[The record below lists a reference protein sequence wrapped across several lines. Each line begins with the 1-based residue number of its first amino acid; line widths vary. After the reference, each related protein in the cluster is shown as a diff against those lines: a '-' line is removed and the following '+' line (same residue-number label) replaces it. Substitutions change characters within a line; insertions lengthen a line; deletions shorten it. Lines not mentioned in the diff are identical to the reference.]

1 MNIKPLYKS
10 DRKILVGLDDDFS
23 EVCVPDGLVMV
34 IDLEGKKILNSP
46 WSGQKIL
53 MTGDFTPIM
62 IHQKS
67 EYRKRIR
74 KALRKRTIADIEKQ
88 LKNPDEEAV
97 ESLVWKPE
105 RLKL

>member
-1 MNIKPLYKS
+1 M
-10 DRKILVGLDDDFS
+10 GLDDDFS

-53 MTGDFTPIM
+53 MTGDFTPIK